1 MNKKEQIQNLNNRV
15 STYQQD
21 IQNLYDKVN
30 QLETILIKAGIIE
43 DLDMTDVMYRK
54 EVVSDPW
61 DVLFSTTKRIPFV
74 VNEAKLKA

>member
-1 MNKKEQIQNLNNRV
+1 MNKKEHIQYLNNRV
-15 STYQQD
+15 STTQQD
-21 IQNLYDKVN
+21 IQDLYEKVK
-30 QLETILIKAGIIE
+30 QLEAVLIKAGIIE

-54 EVVSDPW
+54 EVVNDPW